1 MKSELRGKYLKK
13 RMEYKNPLS
22 DMIIY
27 NKVIRGIHKYDKV
40 LIYVSKENEVDTIN
54 IIKYCLHNN
63 IKVAVPKCNN
73 NEMLFYYIDSLDEL
87 SLNKYNILEPNNK
100 RLVRSYKNSICITP
114 SILLDNKGNRIG
126 YGGGYY
132 DRFFTKYD
140 GCKLGII
147 YKECMVDELSLDS
160 HDIKLD
166 YIITD

>member
-1 MKSELRGKYLKK
+1 
-13 RMEYKNPLS
+13 
-22 DMIIY
+22 MIIY

-114 SILLDNKGNRIG
+114 SILLDNKGNRI
-126 YGGGYY
+126 YYKDVDKIIQKVYDFNDENEYLKASIKFEKEGYY
-132 DRFFTKYD
+132 
-140 GCKLGII
+140 I
-147 YKECMVDELSLDS
+147 
-160 HDIKLD
+160 DIDVINDDNFNVNNQLK
-166 YIITD
+166 IR

>member
-126 YGGGYY
+126 YGKGFY
-132 DRFFTKYD
+132 DKFFNEVD
-140 GCKLGII
+140 I
-147 YKECMVDELSLDS
+147 YKIGLCYKKCLVRKIDVNNFDKRVEKV
-160 HDIKLD
+160 
-166 YIITD
+166 ITD